1 MDFQV
6 PLATSLLVFLVMFL
20 ASLTRS
26 SLGFGDALVAMP
38 LLVLLTEIY
47 TATPVV
53 ALSAIVLE
61 ILILWEDRHLIDI
74 LSTKKFFVGAPF
86 GIAGG
91 LWLLKSVPESLIKN
105 ILGIILVLFGLYNLK
120 QPRLIA
126 LKSEKWDYCFGVA
139 SGILGGAYNIK
150 GPPIVLMGTLRQ
162 WPMKRFRASLQVYS
176 LPLGVLILAG
186 HGIGGLW
193 TWTVLEL
200 FLYTLPAIFLGF
212 WLGSKIN
219 RNLSPDKYK
228 QYVYVSL
235 VVLGIMLLYR
245 T

>member
-1 MDFQV
+1 LDFQV
-6 PLATSLLVFLVMFL
+6 LLSIPVLVFLIMFL
-20 ASLTRS
+20 ASLTQS
-26 SLGFGDALVAMP
+26 SLGFGSALVAMP

-53 ALSAIVLE
+53 ALSAVVLE
-61 ILILWEDRHLIDI
+61 ILILWEDRHLINI
-74 LSTKKFFVGAPF
+74 RSAKKFFIGAPF

-91 LWLLKSVPESLIKN
+91 LWLLRSVPESLVKN
-105 ILGIILVLFGLYNLK
+105 ILGILLVLFGLYNLI

-126 LKSEKWDYCFGVA
+126 LKSDRWDYGFGIV

-162 WPMKRFRASLQVYS
+162 WPMKRFRASLQIYS
-176 LPLGVLILAG
+176 LPLGIMILAG
-186 HGIGGLW
+186 HGVGGLW
-193 TWTVLEL
+193 TMTVIEM
-200 FLYTLPAIFLGF
+200 FLYALPALFLGF
-212 WLGSKIN
+212 WFGGKIN

-228 QYVYVSL
+228 RYIYIGL